1 MRTDRTATGHFDC
14 CGDMI
19 YNGDTVTTRRGD
31 AVVFW
36 VGGGRWMLH
45 YDDAYVESLNRY
57 GKDDIRRVEQRVEQ
71 QWNNGTKEVEQ

>member
-1 MRTDRTATGHFDC
+1 MRTGRTATGHFDC

-19 YNGDTVTTRRGD
+19 YSGDTVTTRRGD
-31 AVVFW
+31 ALVFW

-57 GKDDIRRVEQRVEQ
+57 GKDDIRRAQD
-71 QWNNGTKEVEQ
+71 GTIGTGQ